1 MDISGYVILNFVGSL
16 LTKQRHELKSLS
28 IHKWFLQRL
37 VATSFG
43 KSVSLAYPE
52 GMMFTCIFWMMKEG
66 ALVGAIPATLLNE
79 NTKQFGFASV
89 AKQICS
95 RLTAV
100 GYQTS
105 TNHHYIS
112 WCYDNM
118 TNLATNKNDTRMV
131 VNRGLMESY
140 TESSGLN
147 IRGGNDDSPLLDS
160 IDSKQMIKN
169 LMSSQKYHLFD
180 FFVTYTC
187 NMKKHFGTKPIKEW
201 IDDDKWTKHFPNYDT
216 LTEKEKTEI
225 RESLQ
230 QAAAPLLLRAWNKS
244 CRIFMDYL
252 KTSPS
257 SPFKRVESIF
267 TRHEFQSSVGNL
279 PHIHAMIQVMW
290 HELSEDEKDCVN
302 ECICASYLDI
312 IRVDKIQNL
321 IDEGLLK
328 HPSDVKI
335 ITQLAKEI
343 LVHHCS
349 P

>member
-1 MDISGYVILNFVGSL
+1 
-16 LTKQRHELKSLS
+16 
-28 IHKWFLQRL
+28 
-37 VATSFG
+37 
-43 KSVSLAYPE
+43 
-52 GMMFTCIFWMMKEG
+52 
-66 ALVGAIPATLLNE
+66 
-79 NTKQFGFASV
+79 
-89 AKQICS
+89 
-95 RLTAV
+95 
-100 GYQTS
+100 
-105 TNHHYIS
+105 
-112 WCYDNM
+112 
-118 TNLATNKNDTRMV
+118 MV
-131 VNRGLMESY
+131 VNRGLMASH
-140 TESSGLN
+140 TKSSGLN

-267 TRHEFQSSVGNL
+267 THHEFQNRSHGNL
-279 PHIHAMIQVMW
+279 P
-290 HELSEDEKDCVN
+290 
-302 ECICASYLDI
+302 
-312 IRVDKIQNL
+312 
-321 IDEGLLK
+321 GL
-328 HPSDVKI
+328 HPH
-335 ITQLAKEI
+335 L
-343 LVHHCS
+343 
-349 P
+349 